1 MIYNK
6 LTAGFLLSCSLA
18 VFSQNSSESS
28 DSLLRFELQAS
39 IETAPVMSSDD
50 AADDVCIW
58 VPNDPSAPIFVIG
71 TDKRRGLETYNE
83 LGERIFDAPFGRINN
98 VDLWN
103 SEIGPIVVGTNRT
116 TNTLDFYALDT
127 LNGSLAL
134 LNRYATG
141 LTDVYGVT
149 VRDGMPSEVFIS
161 DKKGTVQRYATSLID
176 RFVSAR
182 LTDTFKFSSIV
193 EGLEIDPFYNRLYV
207 AEENKGMHYLDL
219 LASKPKKV
227 KFASTDTELLVA
239 DLEGLALVDQGLGNG
254 YLAVSVQG
262 ANSYALFDRK
272 DLSLR
277 AIFQIVENE
286 NGIGSVE
293 ETDGI
298 DISTHPRFGYFIAQD
313 GFNGTDNQNYKWV
326 SITQLLEF
334 LSGLQDN

>member
-1 MIYNK
+1 MINNK
-6 LTAGFLLSCSLA
+6 LFASLLASCSLA
-18 VFSQNSSESS
+18 LFSQKSSESS
-28 DSLLRFELQAS
+28 DSLLRFKVKTS
-39 IETAPVMSSDD
+39 VETTPVISSDD

-58 VPNDPSAPIFVIG
+58 VPNDLSSPIFVIG

-83 LGERIFDAPFGRINN
+83 FGERIFDAPFGRINN

-103 SEIGPIVVGTNRT
+103 SEIGPIVVGSNRT

-149 VRDGMPSEVFIS
+149 VRDGKPSEVFIS

-193 EGLEIDPFYNRLYV
+193 EGLEIDPFYHRLYV
-207 AEENKGMHYLDL
+207 AEENKGLWYVDL
-219 LASKPKKV
+219 LALKPKKL
-227 KFASTDTELLVA
+227 KFASTDNELLVA
-239 DLEGLALVDQGLGNG
+239 DLEGLALLDQGLGNG

-277 AIFQIVENE
+277 ALFQIVESE

-298 DISTHPRFGYFIAQD
+298 DISIHPRFDYFIAQD
-313 GFNGTDNQNYKWV
+313 GVNKGYSQNYKWV
-326 SITQLLEF
+326 SVSQILAF
-334 LSGLQDN
+334 LNTSE